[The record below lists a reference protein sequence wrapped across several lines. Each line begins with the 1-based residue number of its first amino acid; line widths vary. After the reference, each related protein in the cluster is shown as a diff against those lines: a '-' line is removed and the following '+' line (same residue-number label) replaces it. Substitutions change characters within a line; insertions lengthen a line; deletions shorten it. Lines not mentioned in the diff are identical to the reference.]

1 MKTGSCAMTGFTLST
16 LQRFSMY
23 CVVLALFGR
32 YQAARRYLRCSR
44 WAFRFNPATICLAL
58 AFIFSGAVG
67 ALAQSITI
75 TADAGPDRTV
85 ASGATVTLDGSG
97 STASDGTT
105 LYYIWIIFDDS
116 AEHVPGFSSRSGKV
130 QTFTAPDLEPGAAD
144 VTISFILQVRDRPG
158 FIGGVSS
165 GDTVTITVEAPNAPP
180 VADAGPDHT
189 IKPGRTVTLDGTGS
203 TDDDR
208 IASYSW
214 NRTGGTCTVTTV
226 FGGVSSLTGTN
237 ALPSFTAETLASGVA
252 SCTHDFILF
261 VTDND
266 GVLDGTGDRVTVTI
280 IATAANQ
287 SPIARA
293 GPDQTVESGAMV
305 TLDGSLSSDD
315 GTIAAYLWNVTSPDQ
330 VKIPPTDWRDG
341 TTATPSFTAE
351 TLESGTEDVIYHFS
365 LRVQDNEGLWS
376 NIDHMTVTVTAPVAD
391 TTAPTGT
398 FETAPATHDG
408 KTPFDMAIV
417 FSELVVGFTA
427 DDVLRNPLGLPE
439 NVFPSDVP
447 SPTITNFMQD
457 STNGMRY
464 TFTLTPRAPYNYYFA
479 ITGQSLTDKA
489 GNENREIRGPFIS
502 YANVDP
508 VANAGTDQTVAS
520 EEMVELDGSG
530 STDNGMIASHAWART
545 GGTTGG
551 SVTLSD
557 TKVAKPTFT
566 ADALAVGADNVIHIF
581 TLTVTDNEGATDTD
595 TVTITVEAP
604 TAPANKAPVADAG
617 PDHMIKP
624 GRTVTLD
631 GTGSTDDDRIASYSW
646 NRTGGTCTVTTV
658 FGGVSSLTGTNA
670 LPSFTAETL
679 ASGVASCTHDFILFV
694 TDNDGVLDGT
704 GDRVTVTIIATAANQ
719 SPIARAGP
727 DQTVE
732 SGAMV
737 TLDGSLSSDDGTIAG
752 YTWVQASG
760 ETVPTLSDNNA
771 ARPTLTAPTLNVGD
785 PAVKFSYAL
794 RVEDNEGSVSSADTV
809 EITVTAPVA
818 DTTAPTAVFEGPTTH
833 DGKTPFDMA
842 FVFSEPVVGFTA
854 DDVVRTPY
862 DLPLS
867 ASVNSYRPTISNFKK
882 DSTNALRYTF
892 TLTPKAPNAPYSPYD
907 FDVRIPKHRLTDGAG
922 NQNERILGPIV
933 NYANVDPVANAGTN
947 QTVASEAPVTL
958 DGSGSTDNGM
968 IASHAWA
975 RTGGTTGGS
984 VTLSDTKVAKP
995 TFTADTLAAGAEDVI
1010 HIFTLTVTDNEDATD
1025 TDTVTITVEA
1035 PTAPANKAP
1044 VADAG
1049 PDQTIKPGRTV
1060 TLDGTGSTDDDRI
1073 ASYSWNRTGGTCTVT
1088 TVFGGVSSLTGT
1100 NALPSFTAETLAS
1113 GVASCT
1119 HDFILFVTDNDGVL
1133 DGTGDRVTVTIIA
1146 TAANQSP
1153 IARAGPDQT
1162 VESGAMVTLD
1172 GSLSSDDGTIA
1183 SYTWVQASGETVP
1196 TLSDNN
1202 AAKPTLTAPTLNVG
1216 DPAVKFSYAL
1226 RVEDDEGSV
1235 SSADTV
1241 EITVTAPVADTTA
1254 PTGRIEPIA
1263 ATHDGMTAITM
1274 TVDFDE
1280 PVTGFV
1286 ASDITVTIA
1295 LPVGFPD
1302 ETYGP
1307 TITNFAVDPND
1318 ATQYTFTLTPRAPI
1332 DINLTV
1338 QAGTYADEAGN
1349 MGPRLF
1355 RIVGFTGSNWPPIVA
1370 AGDNRSV
1377 VGGTLVTLEGSAKD
1391 IDGTVA
1397 SYAWARTGGTT
1408 GATATL
1414 SNTTVA
1420 MPTFTANT
1428 LEAGAV
1434 DETHEFTLTVTDDDA
1449 ASSTGT
1455 VTITVTAPFVT
1466 TVANAGDNQTVTSGA
1481 MVELVGS
1488 GSTVDRRRTATYN
1501 WARTGGTTGGMVTLN
1516 PSETAQNPT
1525 FTADTLAEGAT
1536 DVTHTFTLT
1545 VTDDLNVVSTDTVTV
1560 TVLAPVPAD
1569 TTPPEAVFRNLPATH
1584 DGMTAF
1590 NVQVKFTEP
1599 VIGFGLD
1606 KIFGSLTESRPDAE
1620 GVLRTNFTQDP
1631 NDPTLY
1637 TITLTPRD
1645 EISFR
1650 VVILAG
1656 VTDASGNALAQV
1668 APNLIRYEAPRRA
1681 PVADA
1686 GDDRVAFSGQTV
1698 MLDARGTSDFDDLV
1712 VKWLWEWTGDGTST
1726 VEPTITNA
1734 TAEQASF
1741 VAETLTAGASDVTH
1755 IIKLTVT
1762 DEAGNEDTDT
1772 VTITVREP
1780 FATPVANA
1788 GPDQLEVVPG
1798 ATVTLDGSGSSVDRR
1813 RTATYS
1819 WARTDGT
1826 SGGMVTLS
1834 PSATVQNPTF
1844 TADTLTEGDS
1854 DVTHILTLTVTDGE
1868 GGSATDAT
1876 DTVTITVKAPV
1887 PDTTGPTGTITALAL
1902 ARNTHDGMTPIN
1914 FEVVFN
1920 EPVVG
1925 FMADD
1930 IGRDPWNVPDDE
1942 DAATHTATISKFMKD
1957 STNPLRYTF
1966 TLTPG
1971 VDSSGSGSEL
1981 AFTVFIGQNKLTDAA
1996 VPANPNLN
2004 IRGPHLTYSATPSA
2018 NTPPVADAGLDQ
2030 TVDPGVLVTLDGS
2043 GSMDAEGTVTY
2054 LWERTGGT
2062 DGATATL
2069 SDPMAAKPTFTADN
2083 VAPGTVN
2090 VVHIFTLTVT
2100 DEAGVSREATVRV
2113 TVPSAFLTLAAE
2125 AGDPQTVVSGAL
2137 VTLDGSASIVDGRV
2151 GIGRYSWARTG
2162 GTTGAT
2168 ATLSDDN
2175 AIMPTFTADTLA
2187 EGAPDVTHI
2196 FTLTVIDNADNTS
2209 NDRVTITVT
2218 APVTADTTV
2227 PMGVFE
2233 GVPETAGVPTNHDGM
2248 TPINLA
2254 IKFDEPVTDPEVSGF
2269 SFLANSGFLTLPI
2282 TNLRQDPN
2290 DETRYFFTLTPS
2302 TTEGFQLRL
2311 NAGAVTDE
2319 AGNRNPLIR
2328 HSINYR
2334 APAFADPVAIITG
2347 AAEREVASGGTV
2359 MLDGSGSTFDS
2370 RRSPLT
2376 YLWAR
2381 TDGTSTVNGTLTG
2394 ATTATPS
2401 FTAEILTAGAE
2412 DVTHILTLTVT
2423 DSANETAMATVTI
2436 TVTSG
2441 FADPVAI
2448 ITGAAEREVASG
2460 GTVMLDGSGST
2471 FDSRRSPLT
2480 YLWARTDGTST
2491 VNGTLTGATTATPS
2505 FTAEILT
2512 AGAEDVTHILTLTVT
2527 DSANETAMATVTV
2540 TVTSPFAP
2548 TVANAGPDKTVTSGG
2563 TVTLDGGGS
2572 TSDRRFPIGEYAWTR
2587 TGTGGSLTDADEE
2600 VARFTAPALTSGAPD
2615 ETHIFTLTVTD
2626 SDGDKDTD
2634 TVTITVLAPLVA
2646 QAGPAQPAVA
2656 SGMQGV
2662 QLDGTGSTATVGV
2675 RTVTYAWTWTQTG
2688 GDAATVT
2695 LSDENILRPTFD
2707 APTLTAG
2714 ADDATY
2720 IFTLTVTDNQGSTAA
2735 TDTVTVTVTS
2745 PFAETV
2751 ANAGPDKTV
2760 TSGGT
2765 VTLDG
2770 SGSTSDR
2777 RFPIGEYAWTR
2788 TGTGGSLTDADEE
2801 VARFT
2806 APALTSGAPDET
2818 HIFTLTVTD
2827 SDGDTDTDTVTI
2839 TVTTG
2844 LVAEAGTG
2852 GTVDHEAVVPLV
2864 GTGSTVSD
2872 SNRTITYAW
2881 SRTGGTGDSSVAPD
2895 NPAALLT
2902 NFTAETLNPGATAVT
2917 HIFTLTV
2924 TDNQGSAAVTDTVT
2938 FTVNAPDFDALVAE
2952 AGTGGMVSHEAVVPL
2967 VGTGSTV
2974 SDSNR
2979 TITYAW
2985 ARTGGTGDS
2994 SVAPDNP
3001 AALLTSFTAETLNP
3015 GATAVTHIFTLTV
3028 TDNQGSAAVTDTV
3041 TFTVNAPDFDAL
3053 VAEAGTGGMV
3063 SHEAVVP
3070 LVGTGST
3077 VSDSNRTITY
3087 AWARTGGTGDSSV
3100 APDNPAALLT
3110 SFTAETLNPGATAVT
3125 HIFTLTV
3132 TDDQSSAAATDTVT
3146 FTVNAPDFDALV
3158 AEAGTGGMVSHEATV
3173 PLVGTGST
3181 VSDSNRTITYAWA
3194 RTGGTGDSSVA
3205 PDNPAALLTSFT
3217 AETLNP
3223 GATAVTH
3230 IFTLTVTDDQSSAAA
3245 TDTVTFTVNAPTFP
3259 ALVAEAGD
3267 PRTVD
3272 SGTPNVVLVGTGSTV
3287 SDSNRTITY
3296 AWARTGGTG
3305 DSSVAPDNPAAL
3317 LTSFTAETLNPG
3329 ATAVTH
3335 IFTLTVTDNQGSA
3348 AVTDTVTFT
3357 VNAPDFDALV
3367 AEAGTGGMVSHEAVV
3382 PLVGTGSTVSDSTR
3396 TITYAW
3402 ARTGGTGD
3410 SSVAPDNPAALLT
3423 SFTAETLN
3431 PGATAVT
3438 HIFTLTVTDNQGS
3451 AAVTDTV
3458 TFTVNAPDFDAL
3470 VAEAGTGGMVSHEAV
3485 VPLVGTGSTVSDS
3498 NRTITYAWAR
3508 TGGTGDS
3515 SVAPDNPAA
3524 LLTSFTAETLNPGA
3538 TAVTHIFTLTVTDN
3552 QGSAAV
3558 TDTVTF
3564 TVNAPDFDALVAEAG
3579 TGGMVSH
3586 EAVVPLVGTGSTVSD
3601 SNRTITYA
3609 WARTGG
3615 TGDSSVAPDNP
3626 AALLTSFT
3634 AETLNPGATAVTHI
3648 FTLTVTDNQGS
3659 AAVTETVT
3667 FTVNAPDFDALV
3679 AVAGT
3684 GGTVSHEAVVPLVGT
3699 GSTVSDSNRTIT
3711 YAWART
3717 GGTGDSSVAPLAPAA
3732 LVTSFTTETL
3742 NPGDAP
3748 VTHIFTLTVTDNQGS
3763 AAVTETVTFT
3773 VNAPDFDALVAVAGT
3788 GGTVS
3793 HEAVVP
3799 LVGTGSTVSDS
3810 NRTITYAWA
3819 RTGGTGDS
3827 SVAPLAPAA
3836 LVTSFTTETLNP
3848 GDAPVTHIFTLT
3860 VTDNQGSAAVTETV
3874 TFTVNA
3880 PDFDALVAVAGT
3892 GGTVSHE
3899 AVVPL
3904 VGTGSTVSDSN
3915 RTITYAWAR
3924 TGGTGDS
3931 SVAPLAPAALVT
3943 SFTTETLNPGDAPV
3957 THIFTLTVTDN
3968 QGSAAATD
3976 TVTFTVTAPE
3986 FDALVAE
3993 AGTGGSVDHEAAVPL
4008 DGTGSTVSDSNR
4020 TVTYLWTR
4028 TGGNGDNS
4036 VVPRNPA
4043 LLQTSFTAET
4053 LNPGATAVTYIF
4065 TLRVTDNQGSTAAT
4079 DTVTF
4084 TVTAPMFP
4092 ALTANAGSD
4101 KSVVSEGTVTL
4112 DGSGTATGSGRNV
4125 AYLWTRTSGTGGT
4138 LTGET
4143 TLTPS
4148 FAAPAL
4154 TPGDADVTHVFTLTV
4169 TDDQTTPP
4177 ATDTVEITVTATP
4190 VVSIESPNAAPNGTI
4205 QAAPGDTVTLRSV
4218 TGADVESYSW
4228 ERTGGTGDRSDV
4240 TLSGLNTA
4248 TLSVTVNTADTAQTS
4263 FVADTRTSDTGDR
4276 TTHIFTLTVTDSA
4289 DVTHTA
4295 MVTVVVSAVA
4305 QVEVGVDPILR
4316 PVGEFLAARATAL
4329 LNTQPDLTR
4338 FIKQDGTTQGGG
4350 GSFTFQATDGRLA
4363 LDGGFIHNSV
4373 WGEVTG
4379 SRVNSES
4386 GDTRSVLGSF
4396 GIHRKYYRNFLA
4408 GALLQLDLA
4417 ENELAALNGRTGTID
4432 GTGWLVG
4439 PYFAARHDTQ
4449 PLYFEGRLLYGQSDN
4464 DIRFIGPALGVRTG
4478 SFDTRRLL
4486 AQLRVEGEIALSA
4499 EDSGPRL
4506 IPYADALWTEDRVN
4520 AFTDNGGIRV
4530 PGQKVSIGQ
4539 LELGSNVEVPVAVRT
4554 GAMALTG
4561 GLGLVWSNTE
4571 GDYITSDSRSRGRGE
4586 IGFSYDLDDN
4596 VQIDFESFYDGIGAS
4611 GYESY
4616 GLSLRA
4622 EMKF

>member
-1 MKTGSCAMTGFTLST
+1 MTYRTRLVIEASARKGRQATKTRGMDMKTGSCAMTGFTLST

-105 LYYIWIIFDDS
+105 LYYIWIISDDS
-116 AEHVPGFSSRSGKV
+116 AEHVPGFSLRSGKV
-130 QTFTAPDLEPGAAD
+130 QTFTAPNLEPGAAD

-158 FIGGVSS
+158 FIGDVSS

-203 TDDDR
+203 TDDDH

-391 TTAPTGT
+391 TTAPTAM
-398 FETAPATHDG
+398 FETVPATHDG

-417 FSELVVGFTA
+417 FSEPVDGFTA
-427 DDVLRNPLGLPE
+427 ADVVRTPLGLPE
-439 NVFPSDVP
+439 NVSPSDVP
-447 SPTITNFMQD
+447 SPTITNFMLD

-1318 ATQYTFTLTPRAPI
+1318 ASLYTFTLTPRAPI

-1734 TAEQASF
+1734 TAAQASF

-1981 AFTVFIGQNKLTDAA
+1981 AFTVFIAQNKVTDAA
-1996 VPANPNLN
+1996 GNKNLN
-2004 IRGPHLTYSATPSA
+2004 IRGPHFTYSTTPSA
-2018 NTPPVADAGLDQ
+2018 NTPPVADAGDNQ

-2054 LWERTGGT
+2054 FWDRTGGT

-2311 NAGAVTDE
+2311 NAGAVTDK

-2436 TVTSG
+2436 TVTS
-2441 FADPVAI
+2441 
-2448 ITGAAEREVASG
+2448 
-2460 GTVMLDGSGST
+2460 
-2471 FDSRRSPLT
+2471 
-2480 YLWARTDGTST
+2480 
-2491 VNGTLTGATTATPS
+2491 
-2505 FTAEILT
+2505 
-2512 AGAEDVTHILTLTVT
+2512 
-2527 DSANETAMATVTV
+2527 
-2540 TVTSPFAP
+2540 PFAP

-2646 QAGPAQPAVA
+2646 QVGPAQPAVA

-2662 QLDGTGSTATVGV
+2662 QLDGTGSTASGSS

-2852 GTVDHEAVVPLV
+2852 GSVDHEAAVPLD

-2881 SRTGGTGDSSVAPD
+2881 SRTGGTGDSSVVPS
-2895 NPAALLT
+2895 NPAALQT
-2902 NFTAETLNPGATAVT
+2902 SFTAEALTPGDADVT
-2917 HIFTLTV
+2917 YIFTLTV
-2924 TDNQGSAAVTDTVT
+2924 TDDQSSTAATDTVT
-2938 FTVNAPDFDALVAE
+2938 FTVKAPGFTALVAE
-2952 AGTGGMVSHEAVVPL
+2952 AGAGGSVDSAAVVPL
-2967 VGTGSTV
+2967 DGTGSTV

-2979 TITYAW
+2979 TVTYLW
-2985 ARTGGTGDS
+2985 TRTGGNGDN
-2994 SVAPDNP
+2994 SVVPRNP
-3001 AALLTSFTAETLNP
+3001 ALLQTSFTAETLNP
-3015 GATAVTHIFTLTV
+3015 GDTSVTYIFTLRV
-3028 TDNQGSAAVTDTV
+3028 TDNQGST
-3041 TFTVNAPDFDAL
+3041 
-3053 VAEAGTGGMV
+3053 
-3063 SHEAVVP
+3063 
-3070 LVGTGST
+3070 
-3077 VSDSNRTITY
+3077 
-3087 AWARTGGTGDSSV
+3087 
-3100 APDNPAALLT
+3100 
-3110 SFTAETLNPGATAVT
+3110 
-3125 HIFTLTV
+3125 
-3132 TDDQSSAAATDTVT
+3132 
-3146 FTVNAPDFDALV
+3146 
-3158 AEAGTGGMVSHEATV
+3158 
-3173 PLVGTGST
+3173 
-3181 VSDSNRTITYAWA
+3181 
-3194 RTGGTGDSSVA
+3194 
-3205 PDNPAALLTSFT
+3205 
-3217 AETLNP
+3217 
-3223 GATAVTH
+3223 
-3230 IFTLTVTDDQSSAAA
+3230 
-3245 TDTVTFTVNAPTFP
+3245 
-3259 ALVAEAGD
+3259 
-3267 PRTVD
+3267 
-3272 SGTPNVVLVGTGSTV
+3272 
-3287 SDSNRTITY
+3287 
-3296 AWARTGGTG
+3296 
-3305 DSSVAPDNPAAL
+3305 
-3317 LTSFTAETLNPG
+3317 
-3329 ATAVTH
+3329 
-3335 IFTLTVTDNQGSA
+3335 
-3348 AVTDTVTFT
+3348 
-3357 VNAPDFDALV
+3357 
-3367 AEAGTGGMVSHEAVV
+3367 
-3382 PLVGTGSTVSDSTR
+3382 
-3396 TITYAW
+3396 
-3402 ARTGGTGD
+3402 
-3410 SSVAPDNPAALLT
+3410 
-3423 SFTAETLN
+3423 
-3431 PGATAVT
+3431 
-3438 HIFTLTVTDNQGS
+3438 
-3451 AAVTDTV
+3451 
-3458 TFTVNAPDFDAL
+3458 
-3470 VAEAGTGGMVSHEAV
+3470 
-3485 VPLVGTGSTVSDS
+3485 
-3498 NRTITYAWAR
+3498 
-3508 TGGTGDS
+3508 
-3515 SVAPDNPAA
+3515 
-3524 LLTSFTAETLNPGA
+3524 
-3538 TAVTHIFTLTVTDN
+3538 
-3552 QGSAAV
+3552 
-3558 TDTVTF
+3558 
-3564 TVNAPDFDALVAEAG
+3564 
-3579 TGGMVSH
+3579 
-3586 EAVVPLVGTGSTVSD
+3586 
-3601 SNRTITYA
+3601 
-3609 WARTGG
+3609 
-3615 TGDSSVAPDNP
+3615 
-3626 AALLTSFT
+3626 
-3634 AETLNPGATAVTHI
+3634 
-3648 FTLTVTDNQGS
+3648 
-3659 AAVTETVT
+3659 
-3667 FTVNAPDFDALV
+3667 
-3679 AVAGT
+3679 
-3684 GGTVSHEAVVPLVGT
+3684 
-3699 GSTVSDSNRTIT
+3699 
-3711 YAWART
+3711 
-3717 GGTGDSSVAPLAPAA
+3717 
-3732 LVTSFTTETL
+3732 
-3742 NPGDAP
+3742 
-3748 VTHIFTLTVTDNQGS
+3748 
-3763 AAVTETVTFT
+3763 
-3773 VNAPDFDALVAVAGT
+3773 
-3788 GGTVS
+3788 
-3793 HEAVVP
+3793 
-3799 LVGTGSTVSDS
+3799 
-3810 NRTITYAWA
+3810 
-3819 RTGGTGDS
+3819 
-3827 SVAPLAPAA
+3827 
-3836 LVTSFTTETLNP
+3836 
-3848 GDAPVTHIFTLT
+3848 
-3860 VTDNQGSAAVTETV
+3860 
-3874 TFTVNA
+3874 
-3880 PDFDALVAVAGT
+3880 
-3892 GGTVSHE
+3892 
-3899 AVVPL
+3899 
-3904 VGTGSTVSDSN
+3904 
-3915 RTITYAWAR
+3915 
-3924 TGGTGDS
+3924 
-3931 SVAPLAPAALVT
+3931 
-3943 SFTTETLNPGDAPV
+3943 
-3957 THIFTLTVTDN
+3957 
-3968 QGSAAATD
+3968 AATD
-3976 TVTFTVTAPE
+3976 TVTFTVTAPA
-3986 FDALVAE
+3986 FGNLVAE

-4053 LNPGATAVTYIF
+4053 LNPGDTSVTYIFTLRVTDNQGSTAATDTVTFTVTAPAFGNLVAEAGTGGSVDSAAAVPLDGTGSTVSDSNRTVTYLWTRTGGNGDNSVVPRNPALLQTSFTAETLNPGDTSVTYIFTLRVTDNQGSTAATDTVTFTVTAPAFGNLVAEAGTGGSVDHEAMGQLDGTGSTVSDSNRTVTYLWTRTGGNGDNSVVPRNPALLQTSFTAETLNPGDTSVTYIFTLRVTDNQGSTAATDTVTFTVTAPAFGNLVAEAGTGGSVDHEAAVPLDGTGSTVSDSNRTVTYLWTRTGGNGDNSVVPRNPALLQTSFTAETLNPGDTSVTYIFTLRVTDNQGSTAATDTVTFTVTAPAFGNLVAEAGTGGSVDHEAMGQLDGTGSTVSDSNRTVTYLWTRTGGNGDNSVVPSNPALLQTSFTAETLNPGDTSVTYIFTLRVTDNQGSTAATDTVTFTVTAPAFGNLVAEAGTGGSVDHEAAVPLDGTGSTVSDSNRTVTYLWTRTGGNGDNSVVPRNPALLQTSFTAETLNPGDTSVTYIFTLRVTDNQGSTAATDTVTFTVTAPAFGNLVAEAGTGGSVDHEAAVPLDGTGSTVSDSNRTITYAWSRTGGTGDSSVVPRNPALLQTSFTAETLNPGDTSVTYIFTLRVTDNQGSTAATDTVTFTVTAPAFGNLVAEAGTGGSVDHEAAVPLDGTGSTVSDSNRTVTYLWTRTGGNGDNSVVPSNPALLQTSFTAETLNPGDTSVTYIFTLRVTDNQGSTAATDTVTFTVTAPAFGNLVAEAGTGGSVDHEAAVPLDGTGSTVSDSNRTVTYLWTRTGGNGDNSVVPRNPALLQTSFTAETLNPGDAPVTHIFTLRVTDNQGSTAATDTVTFTVTAPAFGNLVAEAGTGGSVDHEAAVPLDGTGSTVSDSNRTVTYLWTRTGGTGDNSVVPRNPALLQTSFTAETLNPGDTSVTYIF

-4154 TPGDADVTHVFTLTV
+4154 TPGDTSVTHVFTLTV

-4506 IPYADALWTEDRVN
+4506 IPYADALWTEDRAK

-4539 LELGSNVEVPVAVRT
+4539 LEMGSNVEVPVAVRT

-4561 GLGLVWSNTE
+4561 GLGLVWSNTD